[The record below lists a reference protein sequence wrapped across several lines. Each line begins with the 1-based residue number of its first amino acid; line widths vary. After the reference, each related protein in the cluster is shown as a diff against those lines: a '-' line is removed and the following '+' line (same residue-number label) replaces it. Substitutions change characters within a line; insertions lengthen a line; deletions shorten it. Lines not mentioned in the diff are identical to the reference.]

1 MLLAFSVDYFALI
14 YTLLFCIYLIIAYLI
29 IISTRLESLF
39 KQGSTWQ
46 IRAAQ
51 IILSF
56 IIAYILA
63 QGTQS
68 LIDALQF

>member
-1 MLLAFSVDYFALI
+1 MLAIAFDLNALI
-14 YTLLFCIYLIIAYLI
+14 YTTLFCIYLIIAYLI
-29 IISTRLESLF
+29 IISTRLENLF

-51 IILSF
+51 IIISF

-63 QGTQS
+63 QGSKS